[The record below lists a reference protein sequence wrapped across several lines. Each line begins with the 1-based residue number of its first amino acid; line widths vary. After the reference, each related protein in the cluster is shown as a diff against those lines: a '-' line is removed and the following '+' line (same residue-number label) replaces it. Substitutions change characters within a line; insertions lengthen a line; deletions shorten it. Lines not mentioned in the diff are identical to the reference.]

1 MPPKKKVEER
11 GSAKEA
17 TTETIPNAELH
28 FDLPDL
34 ETGGMSMLMV
44 GSTRSGKTTILRH
57 VIEKWFDKHIGILMS
72 PNIHAPVYEG
82 FKMSEC
88 AEYKPLAIN
97 ECYKINKETKNHYP
111 FLIVL
116 DDVVTKKFDKELLKL
131 FTVHRNAGLS
141 AIQCI
146 QSPILLNSAMR
157 GNINIILLGYLNS
170 DESCEKVI
178 RMFCYASIAG
188 KNIEEKIHT
197 YKRLTSD
204 HYWLCLN
211 NLTGELYRFKLRV

>member
-1 MPPKKKVEER
+1 M
-11 GSAKEA
+11 
-17 TTETIPNAELH
+17 
-28 FDLPDL
+28 
-34 ETGGMSMLMV
+34 
-44 GSTRSGKTTILRH
+44 
-57 VIEKWFDKHIGILMS
+57 
-72 PNIHAPVYEG
+72 
-82 FKMSEC
+82 
-88 AEYKPLAIN
+88 
-97 ECYKINKETKNHYP
+97 YKINKETKNHYP
-111 FLIVL
+111 FLVVL

-157 GNINIILLGYLNS
+157 GNINIILLGYCNS

-188 KNIEEKIHT
+188 HNIEAKIKE

-204 HYWLCLN
+204 HHWIVIN
-211 NLTGELYRFKLRV
+211 NLTGELYRTKLRI